1 MAGLLLFHKFLLPVV
16 GFLESNENCPAD
28 KAGSGKKTV
37 SRSTVVPVLSI
48 LKQRLL
54 NVSRMKQRVLSKSR
68 MIASAGTI
76 AAAFL

>member
-1 MAGLLLFHKFLLPVV
+1 MKVMKAV
-16 GFLESNENCPAD
+16 LEIRLAL
-28 KAGSGKKTV
+28 GKKTV

-54 NVSRMKQRVLSKSR
+54 NMSRLKQRVLSKSQ

>member
-1 MAGLLLFHKFLLPVV
+1 MKAMKAV
-16 GFLESNENCPAD
+16 LEIRLAL
-28 KAGSGKKTV
+28 GKKIV
-37 SRSTVVPVLSI
+37 SRSTVALVLSI